1 MDELIDIVK
10 KDIESYL
17 KKEHSEI
24 LFNERDFQMHLATC
38 LKESGHYDDVDL
50 EYYVPTD
57 ILNGYRELWDT
68 ELRIDILVRKEK
80 EYCPIELKY
89 KTKQIK
95 SSLRRFGEL
104 VKDVVI
110 VKNQGAQN
118 LGMYGFW
125 KDVKRVEMVKD
136 RFGGVTSGVV
146 VFLTNDDLYMKPSR
160 KDSNNYQFTM
170 CEGVNSSSKR
180 WQRDTKITSAYKD
193 FDLSKDYNITWNEAM
208 FDNYLFHYCIVEI

>member
-1 MDELIDIVK
+1 MDELINIVK

-17 KKEHSEI
+17 NKEHSEI

-57 ILNGYRELWDT
+57 ILNGYRELWDA

-95 SSLRRFGEL
+95 SSLKRFGEL

-160 KDSNNYQFTM
+160 EDSNNYQFTM
-170 CEGVNSSSKR
+170 CEGVNSRSKR

-193 FDLSKDYNITWNEAM
+193 FDLSKDYNITWNKAM